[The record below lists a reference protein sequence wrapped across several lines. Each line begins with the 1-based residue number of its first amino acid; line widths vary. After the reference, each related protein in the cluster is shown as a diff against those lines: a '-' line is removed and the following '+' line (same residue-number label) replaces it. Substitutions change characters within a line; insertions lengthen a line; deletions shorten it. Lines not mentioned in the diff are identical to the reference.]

1 MSYSNPKTD
10 MDQTG
15 IAIVGMACRFPEAPN
30 IPAFWDLLVSGK
42 NAVKEVSPGSGVRR
56 VDELFSQVQNPGD
69 ACRFWAYVDEIDQFD
84 PTFFRISPVEA
95 EWLDP
100 QHRMMLET
108 SWHALEDAGIDP
120 LSLDKSLT
128 GVYTGISNDEYRM
141 LVVGSQKPSGAA
153 ACLYSLSGT
162 NLNGTSGRVSFFLGL
177 RGPSK
182 AVDAACAS
190 SLVAVHD
197 AVSDLQYGYADLA
210 IVGGVQAILNGQ
222 IFALRSDAMMLSPDG
237 KCKTFDASANGYV
250 RGEGCGVVILKRL
263 SDAKRDGDRIWAV
276 IRGSAVNHGGTGVG
290 LTVPHTPALE
300 SVMETALVRGGL
312 HPSAV
317 GYIEAHGT
325 GTAVGDPVELDA
337 VTAVY
342 GEGRPSEHPL
352 LIGSVKTNMGHLES
366 AAGIAGLIK
375 AALVLRHGTIPKH
388 LHFENPNP
396 SLDWERHSLQ
406 VTSSMM
412 EFPSIDSQLR
422 CVGVNCFGIS
432 GTNAH
437 VVVEEHR
444 AEDQNKMAGP
454 PTSVSVTLPDPLQ
467 HLSVPEQVQCSRT
480 VRMLPLSAK
489 SEPALRDLAT
499 RYLRWID
506 EYAAEMDDG
515 SLADMAWTAS
525 IGRTH
530 FDWREVVLF
539 QNLDMLREKLS
550 ELSKRD
556 PIEKPTAAT
565 RIAFV
570 YTGQGSQWTGMGQ
583 SLYECEPVAKAVL
596 DRCEQVF
603 QKIRGVSLL
612 DVMFGRV
619 EGDMSDTAWEQPALY
634 ALECSLTA
642 LWASLGIT
650 PHIVIG
656 HSVGEIAA
664 AQAAGVFSLEDG
676 MRFAIA
682 RGDILSATAP
692 GAMVAIFAPTPQI
705 ESAIQSVNE
714 TSEGPGLC
722 ISGDNGTHRV
732 VSGTA
737 EDVDQISEYFTSEGI
752 RAVRLNTSKAFHSA
766 LVEPALDALEESL
779 KEIDIHPPTL
789 ALVSNLTGRPVEA
802 DKKLDGS
809 YWRQHARHAVN
820 FAEGIKAVAEHD
832 VDTII
837 EIGPRPVLTNM
848 CQAAW
853 PASVAAPKAVPSLH
867 PDDSPGWGIM
877 QTVAEVYRMGLPVD
891 FPGLFTAEARHR
903 IPLPNYPFQK
913 NRYWIETAKHH
924 RAAAGHALLGVRHES
939 VRGEITFETELF
951 ASDPDWMSDHRVFGR
966 VIAPGALYG
975 AMAIVASQIEY
986 GTAVI
991 ERVQFHSPLV
1001 FSASE
1006 SDDEKGRKVH
1016 IIIDPPESLDS
1027 RQIQIFSKGENEEE
1041 WTLHVQGHIPLRAAG
1056 RTLESFARIDPEHIR
1071 ADMSPIDVA
1080 SYYQA
1085 RARTKIDLGPSF
1097 RTLRRLW
1104 ARTGEALGEI
1114 SLTLPQDPNEI
1125 HPLLLD
1131 GCFQVVAAARNP
1143 AEEGEIT
1150 YLPFGWERLSLAGPI
1165 PEQILCHVQ
1174 VSGGSLETEGSPEVI
1189 SSTIRIYDMDGVPL
1203 GELSG
1208 YMVKRA
1214 TQAAMLAAIEG
1225 IDELLYEVVW
1235 RSKPLT
1241 PRVLPADFLPS
1252 PGEVASQS
1260 GLLSTYLAEEG
1271 VEPKERTT
1279 LLRDLEHS
1287 SRLRALL
1294 TMDALGWEREKGD
1307 TIVAE
1312 DLQQQLGVIEEH
1324 TRLFR
1329 RILEMLAK
1337 SGILQEKD
1345 GRFVVKIASGDPLP
1359 DAMSKDI
1366 DAFLTEMA
1374 RKYPHGVTEIGLFS
1388 RCSGALVDVL
1398 HGKADP
1404 LTLLFSSGDPT
1415 PGDLYLKAP
1424 VARAANRILKET
1436 IQTLIAELPP
1446 DRHLRIIE
1454 VGAGTGSATAAILP
1468 ELPEGRFD
1476 YMYTDISAGFFAE
1489 AKARFESAE
1498 AAMTY
1503 RALDIEKDPID
1514 QGFDPHGYDLLIAS
1528 NVLHATRYLQETLAH
1543 CLQLLAPS
1551 GQLVALENMSGFGWM
1566 DLTFGQLDGWWRF
1579 ADDYRPH
1586 HALASPAVW
1595 RRALADTGYGEVEI
1609 LGLDESDQTA
1619 IPDKGV
1625 IVVQGPAE
1633 VAEPPGFW
1641 MLAADDGGVAESLA
1655 TELANHQQTVILA
1668 HSEQADADSGD
1679 SKEGIISRT
1688 VDMDLRESWCSLLEN
1703 IPKDVPLC
1711 GVVHLLALDGHGADA
1726 TTSEMAEDVQRVTA
1740 SALALTQAVL
1750 DSNLPVK
1757 NGIWFITQGVQVLER
1772 ERTAQLAGAPLWGF
1786 GKAVSREVT
1795 HMQPRMIDLDSG
1807 ESVPVSELAQEL
1819 LSPDIENHIAYR
1831 WGSRQAARLVRASAE
1846 TRRLHLPED
1855 SAWGLVP
1862 NPSGIL
1868 DSPSIK
1874 TLSSEPLEPK
1884 EIRVAVQASGL
1895 NFWDVFRSLGFIEEG
1910 DLGREMV
1917 GIVTDIGSEVSTLA
1931 VGDRVVGLGFGAFAS
1946 EMITR
1951 EELAAPAPPG
1961 FSSAE
1966 LATLPSA
1973 FVSAALSYEFS
1984 GLEPED
1990 RVLIHAGAGGVG
2002 LAAIQMAQA
2011 AGAEVFATASP
2022 PKQDYLRSLGVKHVF
2037 NSRETDFGEQ
2047 ILEATSGAGIHIVLN
2062 SLTSEGFIDASLSCL
2077 AEGGRFVELARRDIL
2092 SKEEM
2097 AQLRPDVAYEILEL
2111 DVLKKTDPAWV
2122 GRVLRDIL
2130 KRLPSG
2136 ELRPITHSR
2145 WPLAEAGSALRF
2157 MQLARHVGKIVV
2169 SSAPLA
2175 RGPLRSDGTY
2185 LVTGGLGGIG
2195 CAVAN
2200 WLAEHG
2206 AGTIALNGRRPPD
2219 EDAQEVIDRLR
2230 SRGVTVRVEIADVTD
2245 TEAIDNMML
2254 TLEKEAPP
2262 IAGVI
2267 HSVGV
2272 LSDGALGN
2280 QNWDRFERVLWPKIL
2295 GAWHLHR
2302 ATMEQDLDFF
2312 MLFSS
2317 RVGVLGNPG
2326 QSNHASANA
2335 FLDQL
2340 AAHRQSIGLPGQ
2352 SIAWGAWSEIGE
2364 AAEQKERIEERRS
2377 ALGGRWFT
2385 PQQGIRALDKA
2396 VRQDVMHSV
2405 VMAMDWAIFKDA
2417 IEDRPAF
2424 LEDLLKVTPEKEDKA
2439 PAQADNLIALLQ
2451 RTSAADRERELI
2463 SFLQGELQA
2472 VLHLSDTPSPTI
2484 GFFDLGMDSLMV
2496 VELQNR
2502 LNRALE
2508 GECMVSN
2515 TAVFDY
2521 PNITL
2526 LAQHLVEELG
2536 EISTVPDV
2544 KESAEVSTVPDV
2556 KIVPEKEL
2564 TVEELE
2570 YQEDHV
2576 AVVGMACRLPGASD
2590 LAAFWHLLE
2599 GGVDAVTDGRR
2610 DGGHWAGAVGDPAA
2624 ESIFFKRGGFIDELD
2639 RFDAEFFGITPI
2651 DAHKM
2656 DPRHRIL
2663 LETSWQA
2670 LENAGI
2676 DPETLKSSLTG
2687 VYVGIGSSEY
2697 RDLMTVYDQQS
2708 NHFFGT
2714 SGSIALGRV
2723 AFVLGLMGPAIPV
2736 DMTCASSLVAVHQAV
2751 TALRRGEVDLALVGG
2766 VHALLSTSTA
2776 EFMAEYGM
2784 LSKIGKCQTFDA
2796 EADGFV
2802 RGEGCGMVVLKR
2814 QSDAE
2819 SEGDSIWG
2827 LIRGSAVNQNG
2838 VSAGLTVPNGQAQVR
2853 VLKDALARAGVAPA
2867 EVDYLEVHGT
2877 GSPLGD
2883 PIEVHAAAEVYGEGR
2898 EATRPLIMGTAKTN
2912 IGHLEAAAGVVGLIK
2927 VMLSMKWR
2935 SIPRHLH
2942 FKTPNPHV
2950 NWGQL
2955 PVQVASEA
2963 VSWPDTPD
2971 RPPRAGVSA
2980 FAVSGTNSHV
2990 VVEGFPVTDR
3000 NSAQQMTA
3008 GSEIFVSVPLPG
3020 RNGESVDMDM
3030 LGPRNARLLPLSGK
3044 SDAALR
3050 ELAKRYLA
3058 WLDEYEEQQEDDSAS
3073 ASLLADM
3080 AWTAGTGRH
3089 HFSHRAGLVFRDAVS
3104 LRDQLSTLAESTN
3117 SHAGKQAPDLL
3128 AFTFAEYS
3136 EYPVGMG
3143 EELYRSEPIVRVVLD
3158 RCDNAWQAEH
3168 GNSLLNL
3175 MFGTSEDVQDPSWM
3189 FSAMF
3194 ALQCA
3199 LSDLWCSAGIRP
3211 ATVLAT
3217 GTGEIAAAYAAGS
3230 LELEDGVHLAELF
3243 GQYRGSHSQNGE
3255 ATGEKLEA
3263 AVANLSLAPLQVSM
3277 LSGRS
3282 DRLVS
3287 VGELPE
3293 IAVGYLDEVEV
3304 LKTSAPILANYGVTL
3319 LIEMGPGTGSI
3330 SEVVS
3335 AWPKSAKNNAISST
3349 PTLVAG
3355 IQQSSRQ
3362 VSGEILESIAL
3373 VYDSGW
3379 DLDFGGLFAG
3389 EHRRRVPL
3397 PSYPFQ
3403 RDRYWFDNL

>member
-1 MSYSNPKTD
+1 

-15 IAIVGMACRFPEAPN
+15 IAIVGMACRFPEASN
-30 IPAFWDLLVSGK
+30 IPAFWDLLVSGR
-42 NAVKEVSPGSGVRR
+42 NAVKEVSPGSGNRR
-56 VDELFSQVQNPGD
+56 VDDLFSQVSNPGD
-69 ACRFWAYVDEIDQFD
+69 ACRFWAYVEEIDQFD
-84 PTFFRISPVEA
+84 PSFFRISPVEA

-141 LVVGSQKPSGAA
+141 LVVGSQKPSGPA

-197 AVSDLQYGYADLA
+197 AVSDLQHGYANLA
-210 IVGGVQAILNGQ
+210 IVGGVQAILNGH

-300 SVMETALVRGGL
+300 SVMETALVRSGL

-317 GYIEAHGT
+317 GYVEAHGT
-325 GTAVGDPVELDA
+325 GTAVGDPIELDA

-406 VTSSMM
+406 VTCSMM
-412 EFPSIDSQLR
+412 EFPSVDSQLR

-444 AEDQNKMAGP
+444 TEDQNKMAGP
-454 PTSVSVTLPDPLQ
+454 PTSVSVTLPGPLE
-467 HLSVPEQVQCSRT
+467 HLSVAEQIQCSRT

-489 SEPALRDLAT
+489 SEAALRDLAT

-506 EYAAEMDDG
+506 EHATQMDEA
-515 SLADMAWTAS
+515 SLADMAWAAS
-525 IGRTH
+525 IGRSH
-530 FDWREVVLF
+530 FDWREGILF
-539 QNLDMLREKLS
+539 QDLDMLKEKLR
-550 ELSKRD
+550 ELSKRE
-556 PIEKPTAAT
+556 PIKKPTTAT
-565 RIAFV
+565 QVAFV

-583 SLYECEPVAKAVL
+583 SLYESEPVAKAVL

-603 QKIRGVSLL
+603 QKIRGESLL
-612 DVMFGRV
+612 DVMFGRM

-682 RGDILSATAP
+682 RGDILSDTAP
-692 GAMVAIFAPTPQI
+692 GGMVAIFAPTPQI
-705 ESAIQSVNE
+705 ESVIQSVNE
-714 TSEGPGLC
+714 TSEGVGLC

-732 VSGTA
+732 VSGSA
-737 EDVDQISEYFTSEGI
+737 EDVERISEHFVSEGI

-766 LVEPALDALEESL
+766 LVEPVLDALEASL
-779 KEIDIHPPTL
+779 KEIDIHPSTL
-789 ALVSNLTGRPVEA
+789 PLVSNLTGRIVEA
-802 DKKLDGS
+802 DRKLDGS

-832 VDTII
+832 VDIII

-853 PASVAAPKAVPSLH
+853 PASVAAPKAFPSLH

-877 QTVAEVYRMGLPVD
+877 QTVAEAYRVGLPLH
-891 FPGLFTAEARHR
+891 FPCLFTAEARRR

-913 NRYWIETAKHH
+913 NRYWIETAKHR
-924 RAAAGHALLGVRHES
+924 RAAAGHPLLGVRHES

-951 ASDPDWMSDHRVFGR
+951 ASDPEWMSDHQVFGR

-975 AMAIVASQIEY
+975 VMAIVASQVEY

-1001 FSASE
+1001 FSENESE
-1006 SDDEKGRKVH
+1006 DDEQGRKVH
-1016 IIIDPPESLDS
+1016 IIIDPPESLNS

-1041 WTLHVQGHIPLRAAG
+1041 WTLHVQGQIPMGARG
-1056 RTLESFARIDPEHIR
+1056 RTPGSLTGIDPEHLR
-1071 ADMSPIDVA
+1071 AEMSPIDVT

-1085 RARTKIDLGPSF
+1085 RARTKINLGPSF

-1104 ARTGEALGEI
+1104 ARDGEALGEI
-1114 SLTLPQDPNEI
+1114 SLTLPQDPHEI

-1150 YLPFGWERLSLAGPI
+1150 YLPFGWERFSLTGPV

-1225 IDELLYEVVW
+1225 IDDLLYEVVW

-1252 PGEVASQS
+1252 PGEVARQS

-1271 VEPKERTT
+1271 VKPKERSA
-1279 LLRDLEHS
+1279 LLRDLERS

-1294 TMDALGWEREKGD
+1294 TMDALGWERKKGD

-1337 SGILQEKD
+1337 SGILHEKD
-1345 GRFVVKIASGDPLP
+1345 GCFVVKIASGVPLP
-1359 DAMSKDI
+1359 DAMPKDI

-1374 RKYPHGVTEIGLFS
+1374 RKYPHGATEIGLFS

-1468 ELPEGRFD
+1468 ELPELPEGRFD
-1476 YMYTDISAGFFAE
+1476 YTYTDISAGFFAE
-1489 AKARFESAE
+1489 AKTRFESTE
-1498 AAMTY
+1498 ASMIY

-1543 CLQLLAPS
+1543 CQQLLAPS

-1595 RRALADTGYGEVEI
+1595 RRALADTGFGEVEI
-1609 LGLDESDQTA
+1609 LGLDESDLTA

-1633 VAEPPGFW
+1633 VVEPPGVW
-1641 MLAADDGGVAESLA
+1641 ILAADDGGTAKSLA
-1655 TELANHQQTVILA
+1655 TELVNHQQTVVLA
-1668 HSEQADADSGD
+1668 HSEQGDAHADSED
-1679 SKEGIISRT
+1679 SREGIITRT
-1688 VDMDLRESWCSLLEN
+1688 VDMDLRESWCSVLES
-1703 IPKDVPLC
+1703 IPKNAPLC

-1726 TTSEMAEDVQRVTA
+1726 TTNEMAEDVRRVTA

-1750 DSNLPVK
+1750 DSNLSVE

-1772 ERTAQLAGAPLWGF
+1772 ERTAQLAGATLWGF

-1795 HMQPRMIDLDSG
+1795 HMQPRMIDLDPG
-1807 ESVPVSELAQEL
+1807 EGVSVPELAHEL
-1819 LSPDIENHIAYR
+1819 LSPDLENHIAYR
-1831 WGSRQAARLVRASAE
+1831 WGSRQAARLVRANTE

-1868 DSPSIK
+1868 DSPSVK
-1874 TLSSEPLEPK
+1874 TLSSRSLEPK

-1917 GIVTDIGSEVSTLA
+1917 GVVTDIGSEVSTLA
-1931 VGDRVVGLGFGAFAS
+1931 VGDHVVGLGFGAFAS

-1951 EELAAPAPPG
+1951 EELAAQAPPG
-1961 FSSAE
+1961 FSATE

-1984 GLEPED
+1984 GLGPGD

-2002 LAAIQMAQA
+2002 LAAIQLAQA

-2022 PKQDYLRSLGVKHVF
+2022 PKQNYLRSLGVQHVF
-2037 NSRETDFGEQ
+2037 NSRKTDFGEQ
-2047 ILEATSGAGIHIVLN
+2047 ILEVTGGAGIHVVLN
-2062 SLTSEGFIDASLSCL
+2062 SLTSEGFIEASLSCL
-2077 AEGGRFVELARRDIL
+2077 TEGGRFVELARRDIL

-2097 AQLRPDVAYEILEL
+2097 AERRPDVAYEILEL

-2122 GRVLRDIL
+2122 GRVLQDIL

-2169 SSAPLA
+2169 SSAPLV
-2175 RGPLRSDGTY
+2175 RGPLRSNGTY

-2195 CAVAN
+2195 CAVAS

-2219 EDAQEVIDRLR
+2219 ADAQEVIDRLR

-2262 IAGVI
+2262 IAGII

-2302 ATMEQDLDFF
+2302 ATMDQDLDFF
-2312 MLFSS
+2312 ILFSS

-2340 AAHRQSIGLPGQ
+2340 AAHRQAIGLPGQ

-2364 AAEQKERIEERRS
+2364 AAEQKDRIEERRS

-2396 VRQDVMHSV
+2396 VRQDTMHSV
-2405 VMAMDWAIFKDA
+2405 VMAMDWTIFKDA

-2424 LEDLLKVTPEKEDKA
+2424 LEDLLADTPEKEDQA
-2439 PAQADNLIALLQ
+2439 SAQADDLISLLQ
-2451 RTSAADRERELI
+2451 RTSTAERERELI

-2502 LNRALE
+2502 LNRALA
-2508 GECMVSN
+2508 GECVVSN

-2536 EISTVPDV
+2536 EIAPVPDV
-2544 KESAEVSTVPDV
+2544 KVPDV
-2556 KIVPEKEL
+2556 KGVPGRERP
-2564 TVEELE
+2564 VEVIEN
-2570 YQEDHV
+2570 QEDHI
-2576 AVVGMACRLPGASD
+2576 AVVGMACRLPGAPD

-2599 GGVDAVTDGRR
+2599 EGVDAVTDGRR
-2610 DGGHWAGAVGDPAA
+2610 DGGHWTGAVGDPGA
-2624 ESIFFKRGGFIDELD
+2624 EGTFFKRGGFVDELD
-2639 RFDAEFFGITPI
+2639 RFDADFFGITPI
-2651 DAHKM
+2651 DANKM
-2656 DPRHRIL
+2656 DPRHRLL

-2676 DPETLKSSLTG
+2676 DPETLKSSLSG

-2697 RDLMTVYDQQS
+2697 RDLMTGHDQES

-2723 AFVLGLMGPAIPV
+2723 AFVLGLMGPAVPV

-2751 TALRRGEVDLALVGG
+2751 TALQRGEVDLALVGG
-2766 VHALLSTSTA
+2766 VHAILSTSTA
-2776 EFMAEYGM
+2776 KFMAEYGM
-2784 LSKIGKCQTFDA
+2784 LSKVGKCQTFDA
-2796 EADGFV
+2796 DADGFV
-2802 RGEGCGMVVLKR
+2802 RGEGCGIVVLKR

-2819 SEGDSIWG
+2819 SGGDSIWG

-2853 VLKDALARAGVAPA
+2853 VLKDALDRAGVAPA

-2883 PIEVHAAAEVYGEGR
+2883 PIEVNAAAEVYGEGR
-2898 EATRPLIMGTAKTN
+2898 GENRPLIMGTAKTN
-2912 IGHLEAAAGVVGLIK
+2912 IGHLEAAAGIVGLIK
-2927 VMLSMKWR
+2927 VMLAMKRR

-2950 NWGQL
+2950 EWGQL

-2980 FAVSGTNSHV
+2980 FAVSGTNAHV
-2990 VVEGFPVTDR
+2990 VVEGSPMSDGS
-3000 NSAQQMTA
+3000 SARQIA
-3008 GSEIFVSVPLPG
+3008 GSEIFVPVSLSS
-3020 RNGESVDMDM
+3020 RNGESVDVDM
-3030 LGPRNARLLPLSGK
+3030 LEQRKTRLLPLSGK
-3044 SDAALR
+3044 SDSALR
-3050 ELAKRYLA
+3050 ELAKRYLV
-3058 WLDEYEEQQEDDSAS
+3058 WLDEHVEQQEDGSV
-3073 ASLLADM
+3073 SLLADM
-3080 AWTAGTGRH
+3080 AWTAGMGRH
-3089 HFSHRAGLVFRDAVS
+3089 HFSHRTGLVFHDAVR
-3104 LRDQLSTLAESTN
+3104 LRDQLRTLAESTN
-3117 SHAGKQAPDLL
+3117 SRTVKQTPDQV
-3128 AFTFAEYS
+3128 AFIFAEYN

-3143 EELYRSEPIVRVVLD
+3143 EELYRSEPTVRAVLD
-3158 RCDNAWQAEH
+3158 RCENAWKAEH

-3175 MFGTSEDVQDPSWM
+3175 MFGTSEDVQDSSWI

-3194 ALQCA
+3194 ALQCGLA
-3199 LSDLWCSAGIRP
+3199 DLWCSVGIRP
-3211 ATVLAT
+3211 AMVFAT
-3217 GTGEIAAAYAAGS
+3217 GIGEIAAAYAAGS
-3230 LELEDGVHLAELF
+3230 LELEEGVQLAALY
-3243 GQYRGSHSQNGE
+3243 GSWRGSHSRNGE
-3255 ATGEKLEA
+3255 AAREELEA
-3263 AVANLSLAPLQVSM
+3263 AIASLSLSPLQISM
-3277 LSGRS
+3277 LSGCS
-3282 DRLVS
+3282 DQLCS

-3293 IAVGYLDEVEV
+3293 IAVKCPDEVEV
-3304 LKTSAPILANYGVTL
+3304 LKTSAPILANHGVNL
-3319 LIEMGPGTGSI
+3319 LVEMGPGTGSV

-3335 AWPKSAKNNAISST
+3335 AWPKSAKNDAISLT
-3349 PTLVAG
+3349 PTPLAG
-3355 IQQSSRQ
+3355 IQQSSQ
-3362 VSGEILESIAL
+3362 EVSGEILESIAH
-3373 VYDSGW
+3373 VYECGW